1 MRHAAVQANWPP
13 PPTNK
18 PMTQA
23 LYFIVKS
30 IAHLYVLLFLLRF
43 WLPFLRANFRNPIA
57 QGILRFTSPLIVP
70 VRRFIPPLGRI
81 DTATVLVTLVIEC
94 VVVFVLFQIV
104 GRPTDPAFV
113 AIVALSQLAI
123 LSLHLFSIA
132 IFARVILSWIG
143 QQTYHPLAALAGEL
157 SEPIM
162 RPFRRVIPPL
172 GGIDFSPMVA
182 LILLQATVILIQ
194 AQIQVRL

>member
-1 MRHAAVQANWPP
+1 
-13 PPTNK
+13 
-18 PMTQA
+18 MTQA

-30 IAHLYVLLFLLRF
+30 LAHLYVLLFLLRF
-43 WLPFLRANFRNPIA
+43 WLPFVRANFRNPIS

-70 VRRFIPPLGRI
+70 VRRFIPPIGRI
-81 DTATVLVTLVIEC
+81 DTATVLVTVAIEC

-104 GRPTDPAFV
+104 GRTAPPLFIVVV
-113 AIVALSQLAI
+113 AISQLAI

-132 IFARVILSWIG
+132 IFARVILSWFG
-143 QQTYHPLAALAGEL
+143 QQSYHPVAAIAGEL

-162 RPFRRVIPPL
+162 RPFRRAIPPL

-182 LILLQATVILIQ
+182 LILLQATVIFIQ
-194 AQIQVRL
+194 AQLQVRI

>member
-1 MRHAAVQANWPP
+1 
-13 PPTNK
+13 
-18 PMTQA
+18 MTQA

-70 VRRFIPPLGRI
+70 VRRFVPPLGRI
-81 DTATVLVTLVIEC
+81 DTATVLVTLAIEC
-94 VVVFVLFQIV
+94 VVVFVLFQII
-104 GRPTDPAFV
+104 GRTTDPAFV
-113 AIVALSQLAI
+113 VIVALSQLAI

-132 IFARVILSWIG
+132 IFARVILSWFG

-162 RPFRRVIPPL
+162 RPFRRMIPPL

-182 LILLQATVILIQ
+182 LILLQAAVILIQ
-194 AQIQVRL
+194 AQVQVRL

>member
-1 MRHAAVQANWPP
+1 MRPVAARANWPP
-13 PPTNK
+13 LRTFE

-43 WLPFLRANFRNPIA
+43 WLPFVRANFRNPIA

-70 VRRFIPPLGRI
+70 VRRFVPPLGRI
-81 DTATVLVTLVIEC
+81 DTATVLVTLAIEC
-94 VVVFVLFQIV
+94 VVVFVLLQII
-104 GRPTDPAFV
+104 GRPADPAFV
-113 AIVALSQLAI
+113 VIVALSQLAI

-132 IFARVILSWIG
+132 IFARVILSWFG

-182 LILLQATVILIQ
+182 LILLQAAVILIQ
-194 AQIQVRL
+194 AQVQVRL